1 MVTQQICNDSVS
13 HQAMAYQQTATR
25 ANVEFLKSSGGL
37 RAGRQ
42 IRLNYG
48 PQLAPAQLQGRIDPA
63 LWADFMGQVQA
74 LAGRH
79 PYMAKPGGKQ
89 YSNWILAALVGEA
102 VDSHN
107 DTHLSFCLCSALCT
121 PCMACAKPCW
131 CRCCNWPFLFQ
142 P

>member
-1 MVTQQICNDSVS
+1 MVTQQFCNASIS

-63 LWADFMGQVQA
+63 LWADFMGQVQV
-74 LAGRH
+74 LADRH
-79 PYMAKPGGKQ
+79 PYMAKPGGKE

-102 VDSHN
+102 VDFHI
-107 DTHLSFCLCSALCT
+107 TTLELLYVQCTLYAMCGLC
-121 PCMACAKPCW
+121 
-131 CRCCNWPFLFQ
+131 
-142 P
+142 